1 MQNKTSGSL
10 ILRRMLSD
18 ASLHVAVCFLSSLA
32 GGFVATYGRSDVSLA
47 VPVVLAALAGC
58 MTILPSVILRN
69 LILDKGFR
77 HLMAIIWRLPISFAM
92 LALLMNNPTEQRK
105 CLVIAFMTCYFV
117 TLTLE
122 SWLQI
127 RQANAK

>member
-1 MQNKTSGSL
+1 MQNKTNRSS
-10 ILRRMLSD
+10 ILRRMFGE
-18 ASLHVAVCFLSSLA
+18 ASLQVAVCFLSSLV
-32 GGFVATYGRSDVSLA
+32 GGYVATYGRSDLSLT
-47 VPVVLAALAGC
+47 VPVVFAALAGC
-58 MTILPSVILRN
+58 MTIVPSVVLRN
-69 LILDKGFR
+69 LIIGKGFR

-92 LALLMNNPTEQRK
+92 LALLMNDPTEQRK

-127 RQANAK
+127 RQANTE